1 MSRMSKEDTNTQADF
16 PICVIEI
23 DRSDIESACYEFDE
37 EVWGILKEITWD
49 VNLLN
54 KIVKRLRD
62 ILLSESH
69 TLLPSVIEEMLKDE
83 IEEMK
88 SKRSF
93 LQGLK
98 DYIKGNKKND
108 KKAYM

>member
-1 MSRMSKEDTNTQADF
+1 MRRMSKEDTNTQADF

-37 EVWGILKEITWD
+37 DVWPILMRISWD
-49 VNLLN
+49 AVLLN
-54 KIVKRLRD
+54 KIVKRLRNQ
-62 ILLSESH
+62 LLSDSH
-69 TLLPSVIEEMLKDE
+69 IILSDTIKEVLKDE

-98 DYIKGNKKND
+98 DYIGGNKTND
-108 KKAYM
+108 QP